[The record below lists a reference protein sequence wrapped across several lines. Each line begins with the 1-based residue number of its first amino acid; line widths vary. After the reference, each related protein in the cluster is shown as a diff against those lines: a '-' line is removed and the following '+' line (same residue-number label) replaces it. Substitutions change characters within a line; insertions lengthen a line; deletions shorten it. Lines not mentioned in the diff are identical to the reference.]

1 MTTLQPIIGVAA
13 NERRDAG
20 DDMGHMAISY
30 NPSGYIK
37 AVQLVGGLPIM
48 IPIGDPMHAKRYI
61 SMIDKLVLAG
71 GQNVA
76 PEFYGE
82 VETFQSSDYN
92 RERDAFEIAL
102 INEAIKQNKPI
113 VGVCRG
119 MQLVNVVLGGS
130 LNQQIQNHWQDKA
143 MTQTSHDVLI
153 SKHSPLDLIYGR
165 KAHVN
170 SFHRQSIKQLAP
182 QLEVIAKSLDDH
194 IIEALQS
201 TDPNLRFLGF
211 QWHPDFMYNV
221 RDEDLAFFRYAV
233 FNL

>member
-82 VETFQSSDYN
+82 VETIQSSDYN

-201 TDPNLRFLGF
+201 TDPNLRFFFFL
-211 QWHPDFMYNV
+211 WHPDFMYNV
-221 RDEDLAFFRYAV
+221 RDDDLAFFRYPV

>member
-1 MTTLQPIIGVAA
+1 
-13 NERRDAG
+13 
-20 DDMGHMAISY
+20 
-30 NPSGYIK
+30 
-37 AVQLVGGLPIM
+37 M

-82 VETFQSSDYN
+82 VETIQSSDYN

-130 LNQQIQNHWQDKA
+130 LNQQIQNHWQDSND
-143 MTQTSHDVLI
+143 MTSHDVLI
-153 SKHSPLDLIYGR
+153 SKHSP
-165 KAHVN
+165 
-170 SFHRQSIKQLAP
+170 S
-182 QLEVIAKSLDDH
+182 
-194 IIEALQS
+194 
-201 TDPNLRFLGF
+201 
-211 QWHPDFMYNV
+211 
-221 RDEDLAFFRYAV
+221 
-233 FNL
+233 

>member
-82 VETFQSSDYN
+82 VETIQSSDYN

-153 SKHSPLDLIYGR
+153 SKHSTLDLIYGR

-201 TDPNLRFLGF
+201 TDPNLRFLGV

>member
-82 VETFQSSDYN
+82 VETIQSSDYN

-170 SFHRQSIKQLAP
+170 SFHRQSIKQLAT

-201 TDPNLRFLGF
+201 TDPNLRFLGV

>member
-82 VETFQSSDYN
+82 VETIQSSDYN

-201 TDPNLRFLGF
+201 TDPNLRFLGV
-211 QWHPDFMYNV
+211 QWHHDFMYNV

>member
-20 DDMGHMAISY
+20 GDMGHMAISY

-37 AVQLVGGLPIM
+37 AVQLIGGLPVM
-48 IPIGDPMHAKRYI
+48 LPIGDPMNAKRYV

-82 VETFQSSDYN
+82 VETIKSNDYN

-113 VGVCRG
+113 IGVCRG
-119 MQLVNVVLGGS
+119 MQLANVALGGS
-130 LNQQIQNHWQDKA
+130 INQNTPNHWQKEA
-143 MTQTSHDVLI
+143 STTATHDVLI
-153 SKHSPLDLIYGR
+153 KKSTPLESIYGH

-170 SFHRQSIKQLAP
+170 SFHRQSLKQIAP
-182 QLEVIAKSLDDH
+182 QLEIIAKSASDNVV
-194 IIEALQS
+194 EAVQS
-201 TDPNLRFLGF
+201 IDPNLRFIGV

-221 RDEDLAFFRYAV
+221 RDEDLEFFRYAV

>member
-1 MTTLQPIIGVAA
+1 MTILQPIIGVAA
-13 NERRDAG
+13 NERRDVG

-37 AVQLVGGLPIM
+37 AVQIVGGLPIM
-48 IPIGDPMHAKRYI
+48 IPIGDPLSAKRYI

-82 VETFQSSDYN
+82 VETIKSNDYN
-92 RERDAFEIAL
+92 RERDAFELAL

-113 VGVCRG
+113 IGVCRG
-119 MQLVNVVLGGS
+119 MQLVNVALGGT
-130 LNQQIQNHWQDKA
+130 LNQHTHQHWQETPV
-143 MTQTSHDVLI
+143 TQTSHDVSI
-153 SKHSPLDLIYGR
+153 QKHSPLEKVYGLR
-165 KAHVN
+165 AHVN
-170 SFHRQSIKQLAP
+170 SFHRQSLKKVAP
-182 QLEVIAKSLDDH
+182 QLEVIAKSLGDNV
-194 IIEALQS
+194 IEAVQS
-201 TDPNLRFLGF
+201 TDPTLRFLGV

-221 RDEDLAFFRYAV
+221 REEDLGFFRYAV

>member
-82 VETFQSSDYN
+82 VETIKSSDYN

-119 MQLVNVVLGGS
+119 MQLVNVALGGS
-130 LNQQIQNHWQDKA
+130 LNQQIQNHWQEKA

-170 SFHRQSIKQLAP
+170 SFHRQSLKQLAP

-194 IIEALQS
+194 IVEAVQS
-201 TDPNLRFLGF
+201 TDPNLRFLGV

>member
-1 MTTLQPIIGVAA
+1 
-13 NERRDAG
+13 
-20 DDMGHMAISY
+20 MAISY

-82 VETFQSSDYN
+82 VETIQSSDYN

-201 TDPNLRFLGF
+201 TDPNLRFLGV

>member
-20 DDMGHMAISY
+20 GEMGHMAISY

-48 IPIGDPMHAKRYI
+48 LPIGDPMNAKRYV

-82 VETFQSSDYN
+82 VETIKSNDYN

-113 VGVCRG
+113 LGVCRG
-119 MQLVNVVLGGS
+119 MQLANVALGGS
-130 LNQQIQNHWQDKA
+130 LNQNTPNHWQSTPI
-143 MTQTSHDVLI
+143 TQTSHDVLI
-153 SKHSPLDLIYGR
+153 NNASPLMKIYGQ
-165 KAHVN
+165 KAQVN
-170 SFHRQSIKQLAP
+170 SFHRQSLKQIAP
-182 QLEVIAKSLDDH
+182 QLEIIAKSIGDDV
-194 IIEALQS
+194 IEAVQS
-201 TDPNLRFLGF
+201 TDPNLRFLGV

-233 FNL
+233 YHL

>member
-1 MTTLQPIIGVAA
+1 MTNLQPIIGVAA

-20 DDMGHMAISY
+20 GEMSHMAISY

-48 IPIGDPMHAKRYI
+48 LPIGDPMHAKRYI
-61 SMIDKLVLAG
+61 SMIDKLILAG

-82 VETFQSSDYN
+82 IETIKSTNYN

-113 VGVCRG
+113 IGVCRG
-119 MQLVNVVLGGS
+119 MQLANVALGGS
-130 LNQQIQNHWQDKA
+130 LNQHIPNHWQDKA
-143 MTQTSHDVLI
+143 IYQTSHDVQI
-153 SKHSPLDLIYGR
+153 QKHSPLEQIYGLR
-165 KAHVN
+165 THVN
-170 SFHRQSIKQLAP
+170 SFHRQSLKRVAP
-182 QLEVIAKSLDDH
+182 QLEVIAKSIGDH
-194 IIEALQS
+194 IVEAVQS
-201 TDPNLRFLGF
+201 IDPNLRFLGV

-221 RDEDLAFFRYAV
+221 RDEDLDFFRYAV
-233 FNL
+233 YNL

>member
-1 MTTLQPIIGVAA
+1 M
-13 NERRDAG
+13 
-20 DDMGHMAISY
+20 S
-30 NPSGYIK
+30 
-37 AVQLVGGLPIM
+37 
-48 IPIGDPMHAKRYI
+48 HAKRYI

-82 VETFQSSDYN
+82 VETIQSSDYN

-201 TDPNLRFLGF
+201 TDPNLRFLGV

>member
-20 DDMGHMAISY
+20 DDMGHMTISY

-82 VETFQSSDYN
+82 VETIQSSDYN
-92 RERDAFEIAL
+92 RERDSFEIAL

-201 TDPNLRFLGF
+201 TDPNLRFLGV

>member
-1 MTTLQPIIGVAA
+1 MTNSQPIIGVAA
-13 NERRDAG
+13 NEKRDAG
-20 DDMGHMAISY
+20 NDMGHMAISY

-37 AVQLVGGLPIM
+37 AVQLVGGLPVM
-48 IPIGDPMHAKRYI
+48 LPIGDPMSAKRYVA
-61 SMIDKLVLAG
+61 MIDKLVLAG

-82 VETFQSSDYN
+82 VETIQSTDYN

-113 VGVCRG
+113 IGVCRG
-119 MQLVNVVLGGS
+119 MQLVNVALGGS
-130 LNQQIQNHWQDKA
+130 LNQHISNHWQETP
-143 MTQTSHDVLI
+143 MTQTSHDVI
-153 SKHSPLDLIYGR
+153 IDKHSPLDAIYGR

-170 SFHRQSIKQLAP
+170 SFHRQSLKKIAP
-182 QLEVIAKSLDDH
+182 QLDVIARSLDDH
-194 IIEALQS
+194 IVEAVQS
-201 TDPNLRFLGF
+201 NDPNLRFLGV

-233 FNL
+233 DYL

>member
-82 VETFQSSDYN
+82 VETIQSSDYN

-102 INEAIKQNKPI
+102 INEAIKQKKPI

-201 TDPNLRFLGF
+201 TDPNLRFLGV

>member
-20 DDMGHMAISY
+20 DGMGHMAISY

-82 VETFQSSDYN
+82 VETIQSSDYN

-201 TDPNLRFLGF
+201 TDPNLRFLGV

>member
-1 MTTLQPIIGVAA
+1 MTNSQPIIGVAA
-13 NERRDAG
+13 NEKRDAG
-20 DDMGHMAISY
+20 NDMGHMAISY

-37 AVQLVGGLPIM
+37 AVQLVGGLPVM
-48 IPIGDPMHAKRYI
+48 LPIGDPMSAKRYVA
-61 SMIDKLVLAG
+61 MIDKLVLAG

-82 VETFQSSDYN
+82 VETIQSTDYN

-113 VGVCRG
+113 IGVCRG
-119 MQLVNVVLGGS
+119 MQLVNVALGGS
-130 LNQQIQNHWQDKA
+130 LNQHISNHWQETP
-143 MTQTSHDVLI
+143 MTQTSHDVI
-153 SKHSPLDLIYGR
+153 IDKHSSLDAIYGR

-170 SFHRQSIKQLAP
+170 SFHRQSLKKIAP
-182 QLEVIAKSLDDH
+182 QLDVIARSLDDH
-194 IIEALQS
+194 IVEAVQS
-201 TDPNLRFLGF
+201 NDPNLRFLGV

-233 FNL
+233 DYL